1 MYGSNFCLGIQRLV
15 SRDYVTPNIG
25 QSSHQPKARVLPD
38 YHPSPRGTMFSYCAM
53 ISVTPFPGLAA
64 DCATFWLHSA
74 LNHVHPASVASD
86 LLATESR
93 KSKIGH
99 ALHCRRDSR
108 YTSSREANHVRGK
121 SALGMPDGQLW
132 RIRARTLGADAT
144 ARSAHGPWIDA

>member
-74 LNHVHPASVASD
+74 LNVVGATRDTRAVAKQIKY
-86 LLATESR
+86 AANQRWE
-93 KSKIGH
+93 
-99 ALHCRRDSR
+99 CR
-108 YTSSREANHVRGK
+108 TGNCGE
-121 SALGMPDGQLW
+121 
-132 RIRARTLGADAT
+132 
-144 ARSAHGPWIDA
+144 